1 MGKVKEIRSL
11 FNEIKTV
18 RRELKAQLEEIAAN
32 DRISDI
38 VKSEQ
43 REKIIEAA
51 KMRLAEIQKQ
61 ADETMPVWEQIAEQQ
76 NAFNYNDPRLLAA
89 AQFIK
94 LNGAKLPETA
104 WRQMIDDYSTR
115 PAELLYLADLF
126 DSNGVVYAAAAAA
139 DVAKK
144 TAYSASLPQRVSD
157 KLYYMTQ
164 SVELNENEDCDGLDG
179 ELDALEQYE
188 TELEEKDAAKN
199 KSESEVNK
207 SE

>member
-18 RRELKAQLEEIAAN
+18 KRELKAQLEEIAAN
-32 DRISDI
+32 DHISDI

-43 REKIIEAA
+43 REKIVEAA

-61 ADETMPVWEQIAEQQ
+61 ADESMPVWEQIAEQQ

-126 DSNGVVYAAAAAA
+126 DSNGVVSAAVAAA

-164 SVELNENEDCDGLDG
+164 RADLDENEEYGDLES
-179 ELDALEQYE
+179 ELDAMEQYE
-188 TELEEKDAAKN
+188 TALEAESAI